1 MPYPVFRESDVVM
14 FLRFERFEI
23 EKARSLRFYDS
34 KEMEK
39 ATSLRFYDSKEI
51 EKATS
56 LRFNDSKDLR
66 ILLPHKVPKGDIQQV
81 LRIYSL

>member
-39 ATSLRFYDSKEI
+39 ATSLRFYDSK
-51 EKATS
+51 
-56 LRFNDSKDLR
+56 DLR
-66 ILLPHKVPKGDIQQV
+66 I
-81 LRIYSL
+81 